1 MLCAPP
7 TTIRP
12 SRKRKKSPTS
22 WAKGLESLKKKE
34 IFFMLWPRRDS
45 NPRLSEPES
54 DVLFSWTTG
63 PRVYKNSP
71 NNFLLLELLCAKD
84 IFFTFSFSSTTNH
97 LLFRVVK
104 IGVCDFFQYFVEILC
119 RLPLGHGEVVQQVI
133 AAVFRGSTRH
143 LALEVG
149 HKPESLFH

>member
-1 MLCAPP
+1 MNRKNNP
-7 TTIRP
+7 TN
-12 SRKRKKSPTS
+12 
-22 WAKGLESLKKKE
+22 WAKGFASLKKSDILATIMLICDPGGIQTHDFRNRNPTFYSAELRGLVFIKTVLITFFCLNYCVQK
-34 IFFMLWPRRDS
+34 IF
-45 NPRLSEPES
+45 
-54 DVLFSWTTG
+54 
-63 PRVYKNSP
+63 
-71 NNFLLLELLCAKD
+71 
-84 IFFTFSFSSTTNH
+84 FFTFSFSSTTNH